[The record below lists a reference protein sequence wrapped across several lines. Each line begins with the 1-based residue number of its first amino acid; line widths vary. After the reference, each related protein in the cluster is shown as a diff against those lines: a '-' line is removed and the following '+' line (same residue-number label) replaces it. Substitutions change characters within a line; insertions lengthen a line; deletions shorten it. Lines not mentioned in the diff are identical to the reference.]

1 MKIKDDLDSDLTFF
15 QKLWQ
20 VAMKALSVI
29 KQSVVSYQRSI
40 PQSNFPRKS
49 GFLHTDVRAVVSE
62 ESGESSSMS
71 VCHYD
76 ASLFSSRRRN
86 HMLSSHRKDGLI
98 EWLKELLR
106 HSFVLDAAGTYAD
119 TFSHFEDL
127 VEEHL
132 RNPERSQ
139 LKQHVPSIGQFHTAL
154 PMRKA
159 YQIYDEKY
167 AISQRRHLPPTFNEI
182 RHILNLAQAVSM
194 AKSLSLLSFDGD
206 QTLYTDGGNFD
217 DNEELAMGI
226 IHLMKSGVKVA
237 IVTAAGYGLDNTK
250 YEIRLGGLLGK
261 FVSCQLT
268 EEEVSRFY
276 VFGGECNYL
285 FQCSRHSGGVDMKK
299 CFLRPI
305 LPEVWQ
311 APALLGPKPMHW
323 PAEEI
328 VRMLDIAEK
337 SMSDTISQLR
347 LRAKIIRKERSIG
360 VFPGGDSMV
369 EVHPKVIEYNTVQYI
384 KFL

>member
-1 MKIKDDLDSDLTFF
+1 
-15 QKLWQ
+15 
-20 VAMKALSVI
+20 MKALSVI
-29 KQSVVSYQRSI
+29 KQSIVSCQRPI
-40 PQSNFPRKS
+40 PQFKLSRKS
-49 GFLHTDVRAVVSE
+49 GFLHSGVQAVDSE
-62 ESGESSSMS
+62 ESGESAGMS

-132 RNPERSQ
+132 KNPERSQ

-159 YQIYDEKY
+159 YQIYDDKY

-182 RHILNLAQAVSM
+182 RHILNLAQAVAL

-250 YEIRLGGLLGK
+250 YEIRLGGLLDK

-268 EEEVSRFY
+268 EEEVGRFY

-285 FQCSRHSGGVDMKK
+285 FQCSRNSGEGDLRK

-323 PAEEI
+323 PADEI

-337 SMSDTISQLR
+337 SMTDTISQLR

-360 VFPGGDSMV
+360 VLPGGDSMV
-369 EVHPKVIEYNTVQYI
+369 EVYPKVR
-384 KFL
+384 